1 MLQVRDLRCPGLE
14 PVSLAVE
21 DGACAALIGPSG
33 AGKSRV
39 LRAIADLDPN
49 TGAVSADG
57 LDRAAV
63 SAPEWRR
70 RVRFLAAEP
79 AWWAPGI
86 GAHFPA
92 AAEVAPL
99 MAELDLPADCLDW
112 PVERASTGQRQRLA
126 LIRGLLDDPAVLLSD
141 EPTAALDTAARER
154 VEALL
159 AQRLARGTSIV
170 VATHDMAQAARLAG
184 ATYRSDAGRI
194 ATVEQ

>member
-21 DGACAALIGPSG
+21 DGACAALTGPSG

-49 TGAVSADG
+49 TGAVLADG

-63 SAPEWRR
+63 SAPQWRA

-92 AAEVAPL
+92 AADVAPL

-126 LIRGLLDDPAVLLSD
+126 LIRGLLDDPAVLLLD
-141 EPTAALDTAARER
+141 EPTAALDAAARER

-159 AQRLARGTSIV
+159 ARRMARGTSIL

-184 ATYRSDAGRI
+184 TTYRLDAGRM
-194 ATVEQ
+194 ARVEP